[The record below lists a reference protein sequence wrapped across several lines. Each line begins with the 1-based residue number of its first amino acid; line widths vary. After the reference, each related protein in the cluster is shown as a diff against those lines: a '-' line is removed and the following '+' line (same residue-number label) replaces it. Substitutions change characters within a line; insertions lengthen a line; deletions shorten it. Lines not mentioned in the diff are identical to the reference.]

1 MTDLSILERA
11 VGADRAL
18 TLALNGSN
26 QGGGDAF
33 WCFLSSNAATIPAYV
48 LAIALILWSSGWK
61 RGLFYV
67 LAIALALA
75 ASDQICNLV
84 KEGVGRLRPSF
95 DPYMLENG
103 VRVLLKS
110 SPKHCY
116 GFYSAHSALSFALA
130 FASSVAIRWGVNGR
144 AADGGRRRLFRALS
158 VVYAIAVFVWAALV
172 ALSRVFVAKHFV
184 GDIVAGCLAGIFMA
198 YIWLYAARF
207 AADRFRSRKETS
219 K

>member
-1 MTDLSILERA
+1 MTDLSILDRA

-18 TLALNGSN
+18 TLALNGLN

-95 DPYMLENG
+95 DPYMLEN
-103 VRVLLKS
+103 
-110 SPKHCY
+110 
-116 GFYSAHSALSFALA
+116 
-130 FASSVAIRWGVNGR
+130 
-144 AADGGRRRLFRALS
+144 
-158 VVYAIAVFVWAALV
+158 
-172 ALSRVFVAKHFV
+172 
-184 GDIVAGCLAGIFMA
+184 
-198 YIWLYAARF
+198 
-207 AADRFRSRKETS
+207 
-219 K
+219 